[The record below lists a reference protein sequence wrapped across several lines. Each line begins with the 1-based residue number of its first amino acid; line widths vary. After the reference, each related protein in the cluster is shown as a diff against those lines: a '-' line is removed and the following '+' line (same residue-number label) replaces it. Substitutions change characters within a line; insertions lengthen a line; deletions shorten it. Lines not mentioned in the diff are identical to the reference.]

1 MILTFVAFCI
11 SGIFAMLWVIAQCQI
26 ETYRNNL
33 PNDDV
38 ESEVIRRRRW
48 LVKYGRTQSLADNQA
63 DFEEMLTK

>member
-1 MILTFVAFCI
+1 
-11 SGIFAMLWVIAQCQI
+11 MLWVIAQCQV